1 MRTHLLFPRFVAL
14 PVYAQ
19 NLTGFA
25 LALIL
30 LGLVGAAE
38 DDFQRSGRAVHR
50 RRPRAL
56 NDFGRIAKV
65 SSTR

>member
-1 MRTHLLFPRFVAL
+1 MRTHLLFLTFVAL
-14 PVYAQ
+14 AVYAQ

-30 LGLVGAAE
+30 LGLVGAIE
-38 DDFQRSGRAVHR
+38 DDFQRSWRAAHWR
-50 RRPRAL
+50 TLRAL
-56 NDFGRIAKV
+56 NDFGCIAKV

>member
-1 MRTHLLFPRFVAL
+1 MQTHLPFLTFVAL
-14 PVYAQ
+14 AVYAQ

-30 LGLVGAAE
+30 LGLVGATE
-38 DDFQRSGRAVHR
+38 DDFQRFGRAAHR
-50 RRPRAL
+50 RTLRAL

>member
-1 MRTHLLFPRFVAL
+1 MRTHPLFLTFVAL
-14 PVYAQ
+14 AVYAQ

-30 LGLVGAAE
+30 LGLVGATE
-38 DDFQRSGRAVHR
+38 DDFQRSRRATHR
-50 RRPRAL
+50 RTPHAL

>member
-1 MRTHLLFPRFVAL
+1 MRTHLLFLTFVAL
-14 PVYAQ
+14 AIYAQ

-30 LGLVGAAE
+30 LALVGAIE
-38 DDFQRSGRAVHR
+38 DDFQRSGCAAHR
-50 RRPRAL
+50 RTLHAL
-56 NDFGRIAKV
+56 NDFGCLAKV